1 MRVVDVFRRALA
13 LRCPRCG
20 VTRLFPHRGL
30 RGWFVM
36 TPSCPLCGLRFER
49 AQGYWIGAIYL
60 SYAVTVVIA
69 LIGALALWRV
79 ADMSPARQLWVW
91 LPFVVLFPLWFFR
104 YSRSLW
110 LAFERLLNPEP

>member
-1 MRVVDVFRRALA
+1 MVRDDSFVPPVRAEIRARSGVLDRSHLPELRRD
-13 LRCPRCG
+13 RCHRLDRRPR
-20 VTRLFPHRGL
+20 
-30 RGWFVM
+30 
-36 TPSCPLCGLRFER
+36 
-49 AQGYWIGAIYL
+49 A
-60 SYAVTVVIA
+60 
-69 LIGALALWRV
+69 WRV